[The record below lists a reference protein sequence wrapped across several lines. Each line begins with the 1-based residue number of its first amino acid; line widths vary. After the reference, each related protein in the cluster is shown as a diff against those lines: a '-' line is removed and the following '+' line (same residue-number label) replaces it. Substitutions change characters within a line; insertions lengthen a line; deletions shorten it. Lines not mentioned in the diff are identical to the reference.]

1 MPSGRTGEV
10 IEATEAAGFQE
21 CTVIQGKGIGHK
33 HKRFLRFEVAPMRE
47 ILMVIVEESK
57 YMKVSQSIYT
67 KLGMDQEGKGIVFAE
82 PLDQVAGL
90 VGQLED

>member
-1 MPSGRTGEV
+1 
-10 IEATEAAGFQE
+10 
-21 CTVIQGKGIGHK
+21 
-33 HKRFLRFEVAPMRE
+33 MRE

-67 KLGMDQEGKGIVFAE
+67 KLGMGQEGKGIVFAE
-82 PLDQVAGL
+82 PLDQVVGL

>member
-1 MPSGRTGEV
+1 
-10 IEATEAAGFQE
+10 
-21 CTVIQGKGIGHK
+21 
-33 HKRFLRFEVAPMRE
+33 MRE

-57 YMKVSQSIYT
+57 YKKVSQSIYT

-90 VGQLED
+90 VGQLEH